1 MLIVLGYLIVVGAVL
16 GGYMMTGGHLGALY
30 QPSELI
36 IIGGAGVGA
45 FIVGNNGKAIKRA
58 VNKKYFISVSFIK
71 SYAYL
76 KAGFGEVKKILENK
90 FFLLHSNSFLHKICF
105 CIKIYK

>member
-36 IIGGAGVGA
+36 IIGGGGGGGGSGGEKRQKKKKEKKKGRGRGAGG
-45 FIVGNNGKAIKRA
+45 
-58 VNKKYFISVSFIK
+58 
-71 SYAYL
+71 
-76 KAGFGEVKKILENK
+76 
-90 FFLLHSNSFLHKICF
+90 
-105 CIKIYK
+105 